1 MVPTTNTTPIK
12 VAWEKVY
19 PALYYQLTLTIIGS
33 KLWPYIIPGAEWAVD
48 KTIKNFQHMNDGCLL
63 EVLVQR
69 AQQIDREY
77 SQLGFAKE
85 TTPLLG
91 NDLGETV

>member
-48 KTIKNFQHMNDGCLL
+48 KTIKDFQNIVCLKFWYREL
-63 EVLVQR
+63 NRLTENTVSWVLQKKQR
-69 AQQIDREY
+69 LY
-77 SQLGFAKE
+77 SE
-85 TTPLLG
+85 TI
-91 NDLGETV
+91 